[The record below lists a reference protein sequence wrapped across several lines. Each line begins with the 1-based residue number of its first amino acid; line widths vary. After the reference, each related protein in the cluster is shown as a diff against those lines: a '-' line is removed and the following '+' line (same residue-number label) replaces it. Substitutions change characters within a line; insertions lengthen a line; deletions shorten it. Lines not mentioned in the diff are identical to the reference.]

1 MDATQRPM
9 APMPTMPNVHPAR
22 HISGAVLDAFS
33 QEPPSSMPF
42 AALPNVLLS
51 PHVGAFTE
59 EALEK
64 MSRIAVDQ
72 VFQFLDGERPMHMN
86 VR

>member
-1 MDATQRPM
+1 
-9 APMPTMPNVHPAR
+9 
-22 HISGAVLDAFS
+22 
-33 QEPPSSMPF
+33 MPF
-42 AALPNVLLS
+42 ALPNVPFRRMS
-51 PHVGAFTE
+51 AFTE

-72 VFQFLDGERPMHMN
+72 VFQFLDGERPMHMK

>member
-1 MDATQRPM
+1 
-9 APMPTMPNVHPAR
+9 
-22 HISGAVLDAFS
+22 
-33 QEPPSSMPF
+33 MPF

-64 MSRIAVDQ
+64 MRRIAVDQ
-72 VFQFLDGERPMHMN
+72 VFQFLDGERPMHMK